1 MSKMLRCAIVLL
13 SLLMAAP
20 SMFADTYVKREV
32 RYVTCA
38 RGGEGA
44 FREFVEKLLADN
56 GVLEQTVASFL

>member
-32 RYVTCA
+32 R
-38 RGGEGA
+38 
-44 FREFVEKLLADN
+44 
-56 GVLEQTVASFL
+56 